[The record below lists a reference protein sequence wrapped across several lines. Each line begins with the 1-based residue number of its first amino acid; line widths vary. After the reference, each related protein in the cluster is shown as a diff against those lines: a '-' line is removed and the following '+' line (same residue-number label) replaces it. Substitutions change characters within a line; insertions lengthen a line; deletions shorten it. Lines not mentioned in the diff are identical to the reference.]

1 MSKKLEIYIEEL
13 LKQMG
18 EQEMEIQ
25 IAMLRI
31 ERLTEA
37 GNALNA
43 KVNDGALKS
52 EWEKAVNDPVQ

>member
-31 ERLTEA
+31 EKMTEA
-37 GNALNA
+37 GNALNR
-43 KVNDGALKS
+43 KVNDGALKA
-52 EWEKAVNDPVQ
+52 EWEKALNDPVE

>member
-1 MSKKLEIYIEEL
+1 MSKKLEAYIDEL

-31 ERLTEA
+31 ERLTVA

-43 KVNDGALKS
+43 KVNDGALKA
-52 EWEKAVNDPVQ
+52 EWEKAVNDPVE

>member
-1 MSKKLEIYIEEL
+1 MSKYEAYIEEL

-31 ERLTEA
+31 ERMTEA
-37 GNALNA
+37 GNALNSR
-43 KVNDGALKS
+43 VNDGALKA
-52 EWEKAVNDPVQ
+52 EWEKALNDPVE